1 MYMPAGRPKGLLFI
15 CFTYPALRR
24 KNLHARIRIE
34 TCGKYSSQ
42 SPILL
47 LVGGQG
53 FIKQMIA

>member
-1 MYMPAGRPKGLLFI
+1 MSAGRPKGLLFI
-15 CFTYPALRR
+15 CFTYPALRL